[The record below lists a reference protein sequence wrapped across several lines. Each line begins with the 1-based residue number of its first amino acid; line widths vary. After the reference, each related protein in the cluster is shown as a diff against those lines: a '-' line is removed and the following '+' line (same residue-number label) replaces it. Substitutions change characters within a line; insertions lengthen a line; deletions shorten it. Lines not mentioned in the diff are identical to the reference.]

1 MEENGHAA
9 HLKKLSSGIKA
20 KLFQRKNALAL
31 AHWLLGKH
39 LALRWPDGREEA
51 RLITE
56 TEAKL
61 WRFVLAPRPDQT
73 DGRSD

>member
-9 HLKKLSSGIKA
+9 HLKKLNSGIKA